1 MSIEVKNVSFTY
13 NIKTHNEY
21 NALRDVFVNV
31 SDNDYLTIVGQTG
44 SGKSTLVQMLNGLA
58 MPTTGTILIDGET
71 TQELCKKTKT
81 TKNLRKKVGLVF
93 QFPEYQLFEET
104 VEDDVAFGLKNFGY
118 SKEEALEKAH
128 KTLIELGLDE
138 SFFKRSPFELSGG
151 EKRRVALA
159 GILSIEPDIL
169 VLDEPTAG
177 LDYKGVLD
185 IMSIASKMHEQGKSI
200 ILVTHDMDIVLKYVK
215 DVYVLCEGKLVFQGS
230 PIDLFKNDFENFGI
244 EVPPLY
250 SFARKLIDKGYNI
263 NLDDVR
269 DVPSLMK
276 QISKRSKQ
284 ND

>member
-1 MSIEVKNVSFTY
+1 
-13 NIKTHNEY
+13 
-21 NALRDVFVNV
+21 
-31 SDNDYLTIVGQTG
+31 
-44 SGKSTLVQMLNGLA
+44 
-58 MPTTGTILIDGET
+58 
-71 TQELCKKTKT
+71 
-81 TKNLRKKVGLVF
+81 
-93 QFPEYQLFEET
+93 
-104 VEDDVAFGLKNFGY
+104 
-118 SKEEALEKAH
+118 
-128 KTLIELGLDE
+128 
-138 SFFKRSPFELSGG
+138 
-151 EKRRVALA
+151 
-159 GILSIEPDIL
+159 L

-250 SFARKLIDKGYNI
+250 SFARKLIDKGYDI